1 MSRARKALTLAYASR
16 LPLRSI
22 LIGAVLSAPPPKD
35 STVRMQAWLL
45 GIPCTA
51 LFLFLGWA
59 LNSGFF
65 FGVAAFCTLMFFL
78 TKNKGL

>member
-1 MSRARKALTLAYASR
+1 MNRGRRALTVAYASR
-16 LPLRSI
+16 LPVRSV
-22 LIGAVLSAPPPKD
+22 LIGAMLTQEPPKD